1 VSASYGT
8 HVELGAGGTLSL
20 WWKQASH
27 PSVSSAGEH
36 AHQKLPASVGNP
48 TAENSPSRDPCGSFL
63 APSLSIIASQTMSA
77 PSSFATRIEPELT
90 GNGIEV
96 LRARYLKKNDHGQIV
111 ETPSEMFARVAR
123 HVAEVERR
131 YAGDPAT
138 TADAF
143 YEAMARL
150 EFLPNSPALMN
161 AGTRLGQLAACF
173 VLPIG
178 DSLDSIFGS
187 LRDAALVH
195 QTGGGVGY
203 DFSRLRPKGDV
214 VASTGGGSSGPVS
227 FMEVFDAAVDAVR
240 QGGRRRGANMGVLDV
255 HHPDIE
261 AFVTA
266 KRDPQRLRNFNLS
279 VAVDEAFMTAAA
291 EVRPIALVNPRT
303 GETTGSRQANELL
316 QLIAT
321 SAWETGDP
329 GLIFLD
335 RINRDNPTPALG
347 RISATNPCGEV
358 PLLPYEACVLGSINL
373 AALTRR
379 GVFEWERFDAL
390 TDLGIRFLDD
400 CIDASLFPLP
410 QITTAVHRSRKIG
423 LGVMGFADA
432 LIDLDIA
439 YDDEVAIV
447 FADRLM
453 HRMAARA
460 TDASRQLAKAR
471 GPYPEFDQSREGTAG
486 ATPVRN
492 ATRLAIAPTGTLSLI
507 AGCSSGI
514 EPLFA
519 VALERHVLDGRALV
533 EVNARFEA
541 LATREGV
548 WSPELQHKVLESGR
562 VQQLT
567 EVPAAVRRLFPTA
580 HEIPAEYQL
589 RVQAVFQSHVDNA
602 VSKTINLPADA
613 TVSHV
618 LEAYR
623 RAFALGCKGITVY
636 RHGAKVDQVLTTVRK
651 SSVCPDCLSAL
662 EFSEGVTLCRACGF
676 SSTS

>member
-1 VSASYGT
+1 M
-8 HVELGAGGTLSL
+8 EPTL
-20 WWKQASH
+20 
-27 PSVSSAGEH
+27 
-36 AHQKLPASVGNP
+36 
-48 TAENSPSRDPCGSFL
+48 TANG
-63 APSLSIIASQTMSA
+63 
-77 PSSFATRIEPELT
+77 LT
-90 GNGIEV
+90 V
-96 LRARYLKKNDHGQIV
+96 LQARYLRKNARGQII
-111 ETPSEMFARVAR
+111 ETAAEMFARVAS

-131 YAGDPAT
+131 YGGNAAAM
-138 TADAF
+138 ADAF
-143 YEAMARL
+143 YDAMARL

-203 DFSRLRPKGDV
+203 DFSRLRPKGDT

-279 VAVDEAFMTAAA
+279 VAIDEAFMTAAA
-291 EVRPIALVNPRT
+291 EARPIALVNPRT
-303 GETTGSRQANELL
+303 GETTGTRQAGELL
-316 QLIAT
+316 QLIAA
-321 SAWETGDP
+321 SAWESGDP

-347 RISATNPCGEV
+347 RITATNPCGEV

-379 GVFEWERFDAL
+379 GVFDWERFDAL
-390 TDLGIRFLDD
+390 TELGIRFLDD
-400 CIDASLFPLP
+400 CIDASRFPLP
-410 QITTAVHRSRKIG
+410 QITSAVHRSRKIG

-439 YDDEVAIV
+439 YDEEAATR
-447 FADRLM
+447 FADSLM
-453 HRMAARA
+453 ERMAARA
-460 TDASRQLAKAR
+460 ADASRQLAKGR
-471 GPYPEFDQSREGTAG
+471 GPYPEFAKSREGTAG
-486 ATPVRN
+486 AAPVRN

-519 VALERHVLDGRALV
+519 VAFERHVLDGRALV
-533 EVNARFEA
+533 DMNARFEA
-541 LATREGV
+541 LSTEKGV
-548 WSPELQHKVLESGR
+548 WSSDLRQKVLESGR
-562 VQQLT
+562 VRQLT
-567 EVPAAVRRLFPTA
+567 EVPVSVRRLFPTA
-580 HEIPAEYQL
+580 HEIPPEQQL
-589 RVQAVFQSHVDNA
+589 RVQAVFQAHVDNA

-613 TVSHV
+613 TVSDV
-618 LEAYR
+618 LETYR

-636 RHGAKVDQVLTTVRK
+636 RHGAKAGQVLTSVRR
-651 SSVCPDCLSAL
+651 SSVCPDCLTAL
-662 EFSEGVTLCRACGF
+662 EFAEGVSLCRACGF

>member
-1 VSASYGT
+1 MDA
-8 HVELGAGGTLSL
+8 LS
-20 WWKQASH
+20 
-27 PSVSSAGEH
+27 P
-36 AHQKLPASVGNP
+36 PA
-48 TAENSPSRDPCGSFL
+48 
-63 APSLSIIASQTMSA
+63 M
-77 PSSFATRIEPELT
+77 RIEPQLT
-90 GNGIEV
+90 ANSHEV
-96 LRARYLKKNDHGQIV
+96 LRARYLRQNARGQII
-111 ETPSEMFARVAR
+111 ETPAEMFARVAG

-131 YAGDPAT
+131 YGGDAVRM
-138 TADAF
+138 ADAF
-143 YEAMARL
+143 YDAMARL

-203 DFSRLRPKGDV
+203 DFSRLRPKGDT

-279 VAVDEAFMTAAA
+279 VAVDEAFMTAASEA
-291 EVRPIALVNPRT
+291 RPIALVNPHT
-303 GETTGSRQANELL
+303 GEKTGTRQADELL
-316 QLIAT
+316 RLMAA

-347 RISATNPCGEV
+347 RITATNPCGEV

-373 AALTRR
+373 AVLTRR
-379 GVFEWERFDAL
+379 GVFDWERFDAL

-410 QITTAVHRSRKIG
+410 QITSAVHRSRKIG

-439 YDDEVAIV
+439 YDEEAAIG
-447 FADRLM
+447 FADQLM
-453 HRMAARA
+453 ERMAARA
-460 TDASRQLAKAR
+460 TDASRRLAQAR
-471 GPYPEFDQSREGTAG
+471 GPYPGFAQSRDGTAG
-486 ATPVRN
+486 APAVRN

-519 VALERHVLDGRALV
+519 IAYTRHVLDGRELV
-533 EVNARFEA
+533 DLNARFEA
-541 LATREGV
+541 HATDQGV
-548 WSPELQHKVLESGR
+548 WSADVRQKVLESGR
-562 VQQLT
+562 VRQLAD
-567 EVPAAVRRLFPTA
+567 VPMSLRRLFPTA
-580 HEIPAEYQL
+580 HEIPAEHHL
-589 RVQAVFQSHVDNA
+589 RVQAAFQAHVDNA
-602 VSKTINLPADA
+602 VSKTINLPPAA
-613 TVSHV
+613 TVADV
-618 LEAYR
+618 LEVYR
-623 RAFALGCKGITVY
+623 RAYALGCKGITVY
-636 RHGAKVDQVLTTVRK
+636 RHGAKAGQVLTPMHQ

-662 EFSEGVTLCRACGF
+662 EFAEGVTLCRACGF